1 MSYES
6 YKNLSYKELEAE
18 LAKLRKELI
27 DLRLQKVLGHLDNP
41 MRLRTIR
48 RDIAR
53 LNTRIHAVDIGIAKN
68 GGDK

>member
-1 MSYES
+1 MKKS
-6 YKNLSYKELEAE
+6 YKNLSYKEMEAE

-27 DLRLQKVLGHLDNP
+27 DLRLQKVLSHLDNP

-53 LNTRIHAVDIGIAKN
+53 LNTRIHAVVIGIAEN

>member
-1 MSYES
+1 MKKS
-6 YKNLSYKELEAE
+6 YKNLSYKEMEAE

-27 DLRLQKVLGHLDNP
+27 DLRLQKVLSHLDNP

-53 LNTRIHAVDIGIAKN
+53 LNTRIHAVDIGIAEN

>member
-1 MSYES
+1 MKKSYR
-6 YKNLSYKELEAE
+6 NLSYKELEAE
-18 LAKLRKELI
+18 RAKELV

-41 MRLRTIR
+41 MLLRTTR

-53 LNTRIHAVDIGIAKN
+53 LNTRIHAIDIGIAKN

>member
-1 MSYES
+1 MKNS

-48 RDIAR
+48 REIAR

>member
-1 MSYES
+1 MKKSYR
-6 YKNLSYKELEAE
+6 NLSYKELEA
-18 LAKLRKELI
+18 KLRKELV

-41 MRLRTIR
+41 MLLRTTR

-53 LNTRIHAVDIGIAKN
+53 LNTRIHAIDIGIAKN

>member
-1 MSYES
+1 MKKS
-6 YKNLSYKELEAE
+6 YKNLSYKEMEAE

-27 DLRLQKVLGHLDNP
+27 DLRLQKVLSHLDNP